1 MSTHSAPRP
10 TRQPSGRPPRAQHL
24 PFWRFN
30 IGALLRDPHDML
42 DRRLHQKLDLVGF
55 DDLRRH
61 HGLVFQYIGE
71 RSRVIDL
78 AARAQMTKQAMAEIV
93 DYLER
98 RGYVTRTVDP
108 DDRRAKPV
116 QLTDKGRSA
125 QPAAL
130 NAIAEIEEE
139 WKASF
144 GGARFERLRG
154 ELAALREALE
164 QPAEAPRARRPD
176 QHQRVGSTQSV
187 GVTSL

>member
-1 MSTHSAPRP
+1 MSNHSAPQP
-10 TRQPSGRPPRAQHL
+10 TRQPPGRPPRAQHL

-55 DDLRRH
+55 DDLRRN

-144 GGARFERLRG
+144 GDARFERLRD

-164 QPAEAPRARRPD
+164 QLPASASPARAP
-176 QHQRVGSTQSV
+176 QS
-187 GVTSL
+187 